1 MGECAYNKKCK
12 PQTHSKNLAPFS
24 FLFRNVSE
32 LLHLILQK
40 KRDPYGFINL
50 AKLEPGCLT
59 LLRKLTIVKKR
70 DTWGW
75 SR

>member
-1 MGECAYNKKCK
+1 M
-12 PQTHSKNLAPFS
+12 APFY
-24 FLFRNVSE
+24 LRNVSE

-40 KRDPYGFINL
+40 KKRDPYDFINL
-50 AKLEPGCLT
+50 AKLEPGGLT
-59 LLRKLTIVKKR
+59 LLRKLTNVKKR

>member
-1 MGECAYNKKCK
+1 M
-12 PQTHSKNLAPFS
+12 APFS
-24 FLFRNVSE
+24 LRNVSE

-40 KRDPYGFINL
+40 KKRDPYDFINL
-50 AKLEPGCLT
+50 AKLEPGGLT
-59 LLRKLTIVKKR
+59 LIRKLTNVKKR